1 MGGSLGG
8 SDVRGHGMD
17 QRRLTAGSTERD
29 VALWFTERIVETLR
43 ARRFDELQPVATPF
57 RTALGAGEVM
67 LAEGPF
73 ELSTFRP
80 VGDGSYVQRSTAVL
94 PIGRRALGLAA
105 GALVANGM
113 ANRRR
118 RAAAAAAATPRWVV
132 DDGGTLWVATH
143 GFYLQTARGLYP
155 WPWQSIAAAEL
166 VGPGQ
171 THLQGTSDSGQVSW
185 IIGSRWAELLF
196 ALWAMV
202 RHPAHPQFV
211 TRTWATHRPES
222 VSDGTMST
230 QSTDSSWVM

>member
-1 MGGSLGG
+1 
-8 SDVRGHGMD
+8 MD
-17 QRRLTAGSTERD
+17 QRRLPAGPTERD
-29 VALWFTERIVETLR
+29 MALWFTERIVETLR
-43 ARRFDELQPVATPF
+43 ARRFDELQPVARPF
-57 RTALGAGEVM
+57 PPALGAGEVM

-94 PIGRRALGLAA
+94 PIGRGGLGLAA
-105 GALVANGM
+105 GVLVAQGV

-171 THLQGTSDSGQVSW
+171 VHLQGTSEVGRCRGSSPRSGPSCS
-185 IIGSRWAELLF
+185 SRCGRWFGTPVIRSSSPGRGLRVGPRLPSGTAQTTSF
-196 ALWAMV
+196 
-202 RHPAHPQFV
+202 
-211 TRTWATHRPES
+211 
-222 VSDGTMST
+222 DG
-230 QSTDSSWVM
+230 